1 MDFVLGFL
9 LTVFC
14 LYVLSRIYKNKVA
27 SEPKFKIRYGQSYKF
42 DLTKWSYFPPY
53 ESKKKRNSQSQNHLE
68 KSTTRVLVLENQ
80 AYWIAEGGLHTA
92 NIVDGSLDTNS
103 TKRVDTMGMD
113 EVELKRI
120 IYVID
125 QLNEGTQN
133 DSGNPGD

>member
-14 LYVLSRIYKNKVA
+14 LYVLSKIYKNKVA
-27 SEPKFKIRYGQSYKF
+27 SETKFKIRYGQSYKF
-42 DLTKWSYFPPY
+42 ELTKWSYFSPY
-53 ESKKKRNSQSQNHLE
+53 EGKKKRNSQSQNHLD